1 VENSSP
7 SATSQRSQTLFPP
20 ANGFSAGRA
29 LITFAALLLAVLIGN
44 VAPSIQW
51 VLAHMTDRYTLQH
64 PPAGIALGVLAGT
77 DVAAII
83 CLVALLPWAAGT
95 SFAGLG
101 FRAPSARTV
110 GIAVTGALAMV
121 ILTDGLE
128 SLLQTALHI
137 KVSEQAV
144 TLFLSM
150 KTPATKALFALLGI
164 VVAAIAE
171 EMAFRVLLFNAIRR
185 YARFWIAALASS
197 ILFGLVHATPGVPLL
212 QNFILALP
220 LAVGGVILCAVYAK
234 TENAYA
240 PMITHGLFNA
250 VSFVALLFAPQLG
263 K

>member
-1 VENSSP
+1 MENNSP
-7 SATSQRSQTLFPP
+7 SATSQGSQTLFPP
-20 ANGFSAGRA
+20 ARGFSAGRA
-29 LITFAALLLAVLIGN
+29 LITFAALLVAVLIGN

-51 VLAHMTDRYTLQH
+51 VLAQKTDPYTLQH

-101 FRAPSARTV
+101 FRTPSVRT
-110 GIAVTGALAMV
+110 IAFAVAGALAMV
-121 ILTDGLE
+121 IFTDGLE
-128 SLLQTALHI
+128 SMLQTALHV

-150 KTPATKALFALLGI
+150 KTPATKGLFALLGI
-164 VVAAIAE
+164 VVAAVAE
-171 EMAFRVLLFNAIRR
+171 EMAFRVLLFNAVRK
-185 YARFWIAALASS
+185 YARFAVAALASS
-197 ILFGLVHATPGVPLL
+197 VLFGLVHATPGVPLL
-212 QNFILALP
+212 QNLILTLP

-234 TENAYA
+234 TENAFA

-250 VSFVALLFAPQLG
+250 VSFVALIFAPQLG